1 MPYTN
6 ISVKLIA
13 KYNIHLLKLFNMN
26 VKRFLR
32 IAVVAGMITVTAPAI
47 ASPIE
52 AVSEGTNGPGKEGQT
67 AVQPLLQR
75 LYEIK
80 DMDKSH
86 LTRSE
91 KRDLRNE
98 VKSIKKE
105 MKARSQGVY
114 LSVGAIIIIVL
125 LLILL
130 L

>member
-1 MPYTN
+1 
-6 ISVKLIA
+6 
-13 KYNIHLLKLFNMN
+13 MN

-52 AVSEGTNGPGKEGQT
+52 AVSDGTNGPGKEGQT

>member
-1 MPYTN
+1 
-6 ISVKLIA
+6 
-13 KYNIHLLKLFNMN
+13 MN

-32 IAVVAGMITVTAPAI
+32 ITVVAGMITITAPAI

-52 AVSEGTNGPGKEGQT
+52 AVSITNGPGKEGEA

-80 DMDKSH
+80 DMDKSQ

-91 KRDLRNE
+91 KKELRNE

-105 MKARSQGVY
+105 MKANSKGIY
-114 LSVGAIIIIVL
+114 LSVGAIIIIIL

>member
-32 IAVVAGMITVTAPAI
+32 IAVVAAMITVTAPAI